1 MAVTG
6 GIMVSHPPLIIPE
19 VGRGR
24 EKEIQATID
33 AYHKAAGKLASWKP
47 DTVVVLS
54 PHSMMYMGYFHT
66 SPGEE
71 AEGDFGQFGAPQVK
85 IKVQYDT
92 EFVTLL
98 TREAEERKVPAGTFI
113 IQTTKLCGSAFPDW
127 SFPAIISWD
136 SVFRSERNSS

>member
-1 MAVTG
+1 
-6 GIMVSHPPLIIPE
+6 
-19 VGRGR
+19 
-24 EKEIQATID
+24 
-33 AYHKAAGKLASWKP
+33 
-47 DTVVVLS
+47 
-54 PHSMMYMGYFHT
+54 MYMDYFHT